1 MHLLDY
7 LLEGK
12 WLVLID
18 CLPKMLP
25 KIDFTLEKLKT
36 LIGAKIT
43 SITIWVNNS
52 NKNLR
57 VDSGL
62 PDLMKLVRD
71 TTSNLL
77 VLDRI
82 RDHLLLGITLM
93 KDSNSLPT
101 SHKVLYLSRDIK
113 AQAQNHPG
121 LRLQVTT
128 SSNMISITQT
138 EGKAQQAGEELSE
151 STTQIF

>member
-57 VDSGL
+57 VD
-62 PDLMKLVRD
+62 
-71 TTSNLL
+71 
-77 VLDRI
+77 
-82 RDHLLLGITLM
+82 
-93 KDSNSLPT
+93 
-101 SHKVLYLSRDIK
+101 
-113 AQAQNHPG
+113 
-121 LRLQVTT
+121 
-128 SSNMISITQT
+128 
-138 EGKAQQAGEELSE
+138 
-151 STTQIF
+151 